1 MSGELSGQGAVQ
13 YGFQDMTNVVKG
25 RALLR
30 DSRALHTVKAL
41 AFHSDIMK
49 KSIEKA
55 GFPVLGDL
63 R

>member
-1 MSGELSGQGAVQ
+1 
-13 YGFQDMTNVVKG
+13 MTNVVMG

-30 DSRALHTVKAL
+30 DSGALYVVKAL

-55 GFPVLGDL
+55 GFPVLRDW